1 MKQAFATGKSRD
13 IQWRKQQILRLWH
26 LVEDNLDLLRKAL
39 YDDLGR
45 APDESDGYA
54 TNPCRS
60 TRQQLTY
67 ARYYRTEL
75 NSILLEIKQAY
86 DNVGKWS
93 QTEKAP
99 WHYMWFAMSPATR
112 IEPKGVVL
120 LITPFNFPLYLIL
133 APFVSSAPSFTRLWR
148 LIMVVV
154 VLGRSYC
161 GWKRLR
167 SETF

>member
-1 MKQAFATGKSRD
+1 M
-13 IQWRKQQILRLWH
+13 
-26 LVEDNLDLLRKAL
+26 LRKAL

-54 TNPCRS
+54 ADARRS
-60 TRQQLTY
+60 TWQQLTY
-67 ARYYRTEL
+67 VHYPFYRTEL

-133 APFVSSAPSFTRLWR
+133 APFVSSVPSFIRFK
-148 LIMVVV
+148 
-154 VLGRSYC
+154 RSSSRCYH
-161 GWKRLR
+161 
-167 SETF
+167 